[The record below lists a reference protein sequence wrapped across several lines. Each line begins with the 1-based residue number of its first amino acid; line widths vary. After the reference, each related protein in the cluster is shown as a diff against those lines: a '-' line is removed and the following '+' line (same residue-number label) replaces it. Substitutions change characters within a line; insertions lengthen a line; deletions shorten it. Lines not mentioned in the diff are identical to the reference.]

1 MPSASKNARKTHKVP
16 GRPFLPGHP
25 GGPGRPAGSRN
36 KATLALDALA
46 DDAAPAAMAKLTEAA
61 ATGDMRAIEILL
73 SRVWPP
79 QRSRRVVLDLPPIMT
94 AADLVAALGKVAA
107 TMAAG
112 VITPDEAQAVAAV
125 LESKR
130 RAIETV
136 DLEARII
143 ALEGR
148 K

>member
-1 MPSASKNARKTHKVP
+1 MARASKNGSKTR
-16 GRPFLPGHP
+16 GRPFVKGHP
-25 GGPGRPAGSRN
+25 GGPGRPAGSRT

-46 DDAAPAAMAKLTEAA
+46 DDAAPAAMAKLAEAA
-61 ATGDMRAIEILL
+61 AAGDMRAIEVLL
-73 SRVWPP
+73 SRVWPA
-79 QRSRRVVLDLPPIMT
+79 QRSRRVALDLPPIKT
-94 AADLVAALGKVAA
+94 AADLVVALGYVAA
-107 TMAAG
+107 AMAAG
-112 VITPDEAQAVAAV
+112 DITPDEAQAVAAV